1 MFKGQQERQKGW
13 SWVGVGAQEMTT
25 SKDTRGRLH
34 LSHDEKRSPMNR
46 APVCLSQWHL
56 QGLERCLMN
65 VPNEWTHGWSA
76 LGRESSAPIVFTGQK
91 TANIKRCWRVT
102 LVCPA
107 CGSQIEKEGA
117 SNTNIWQFIDP
128 NIVLSTFQIWSHFF
142 LKAALL
148 GGNSSCPDMITK
160 EKLAIAPNHGGK
172 TTSG

>member
-1 MFKGQQERQKGW
+1 MQTRRKRERRSGLQGADNADELMFRLTASSGDQESHRGLGLAVRCGEVVTNPGLTHPFSMHCIPLTEVSLHHQQERQKGW

-34 LSHDEKRSPMNR
+34 LSHDDKRSPMNR

-91 TANIKRCWRVT
+91 TANIKRC
-102 LVCPA
+102 
-107 CGSQIEKEGA
+107 
-117 SNTNIWQFIDP
+117 
-128 NIVLSTFQIWSHFF
+128 
-142 LKAALL
+142 
-148 GGNSSCPDMITK
+148 
-160 EKLAIAPNHGGK
+160 
-172 TTSG
+172 